1 MVKPFISDKVK
12 LNHIASNTG
21 NSISVPFTM
30 LKITSGDDMSC
41 ITFAGVGSF
50 TSNMVPGEYFF
61 ITVDIR
67 PYSFTTVLE
76 DIGFPLQRLESDF
89 LLHSSFMARCIISLS
104 ILLIGMFITVLNAFS
119 LMVL

>member
-1 MVKPFISDKVK
+1 MVNPFISDSVK

-30 LKITSGDDMSC
+30 LKITSGDEMSC

-76 DIGFPLQRLESDF
+76 DMGFP
-89 LLHSSFMARCIISLS
+89 
-104 ILLIGMFITVLNAFS
+104 
-119 LMVL
+119 